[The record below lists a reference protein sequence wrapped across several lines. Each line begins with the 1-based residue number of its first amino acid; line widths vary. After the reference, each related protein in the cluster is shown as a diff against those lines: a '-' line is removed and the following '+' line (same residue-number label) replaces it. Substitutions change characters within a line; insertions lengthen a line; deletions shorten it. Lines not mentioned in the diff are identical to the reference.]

1 MCVCVCVC
9 VYMCVCLCV
18 CVCVYVCVCVC
29 VYVCVC
35 VCVFVCVCVCARAC
49 VCVCVR
55 VCEFN
60 NRVQNIKFLTSLPP
74 LSQGMEAVQEKGLTR
89 AIGISNFTITKT
101 ANLLKTAKIVPAVNQ
116 VMSEGVS
123 V

>member
-1 MCVCVCVC
+1 MYYLTPVNTIRTFKQRCSQK
-9 VYMCVCLCV
+9 
-18 CVCVYVCVCVC
+18 
-29 VYVCVC
+29 
-35 VCVFVCVCVCARAC
+35 
-49 VCVCVR
+49 
-55 VCEFN
+55 
-60 NRVQNIKFLTSLPP
+60 QNSIICSGKYDDLVKYNLLSCTHISPPLSHLSLPLPPLTILHPPLSNISPP

-116 VMSEGVS
+116 VTSEGVS

>member
-9 VYMCVCLCV
+9 VCVCMCV
-18 CVCVYVCVCVC
+18 CVCVYVCVCMCVC
-29 VYVCVC
+29 VCLCVCVC
-35 VCVFVCVCVCARAC
+35 VCVCVHMHVCVCVC
-49 VCVCVR
+49 VCVCVS
-55 VCEFN
+55 
-60 NRVQNIKFLTSLPP
+60 LTIGFRILSFSPLPP